1 MLRNL
6 SAGSISTDRS
16 WIALYAYLRSLKEK
30 PARMA
35 AAIAALI
42 IPGAALGWWYYSFAM
57 SLGAV
62 TPLRPAVD
70 SSDLQVPDPQSS
82 PEAVSDSSTTTTPTS
97 SPDQADVNINSSS
110 NTNSS
115 QTNVEVNGQQ
125 VVVPENGSTHQ
136 VIESE
141 NGKTTVDINVNSNT
155 SGSSESRSSTNVK
168 MRSSSNSDLNIK
180 TKEVQ

>member
-6 SAGSISTDRS
+6 SAGNITTNQS
-16 WIALYAYLRSLKEK
+16 WMALYAFLRSLKEK

-35 AAIAALI
+35 AAIAALV
-42 IPGAALGWWYYSFAM
+42 IPSAALGWWYYSFAM

-62 TPLRPAVD
+62 TPLRPAVE
-70 SSDLQVPDPQSS
+70 SSDLRVPDPQAA
-82 PEAVSDSSTTTTPTS
+82 PEAVSDSSTTTAPAS
-97 SPDQADVNINSSS
+97 SSDQADININSSS
-110 NTNSS
+110 NENSS

-125 VVVPENGSTHQ
+125 VAVPDNGSTHQ

-141 NGKTTVDINVNSNT
+141 NGKTTVDINVDSST
-155 SGSSESRSSTNVK
+155 SGSSESRSSTNIK
-168 MRSSSNSDLNIK
+168 MRSSSNSDLNVK

>member
-1 MLRNL
+1 M
-6 SAGSISTDRS
+6 
-16 WIALYAYLRSLKEK
+16 ALYAYLRSLREK

-35 AAIAALI
+35 AAIATLV

-62 TPLRPAVD
+62 SPLRPAVE
-70 SSDLQVPDPQSS
+70 SSDLQVPDPQPS
-82 PEAVSDSSTTTTPTS
+82 PAPVSDTQTTTAPVSST
-97 SPDQADVNINSSS
+97 DQADVNINSNSSS

-115 QTNVEVNGQQ
+115 QTSVEVNGQQ
-125 VVVPENGSTHQ
+125 IAVPDNGSTHQ

-141 NGKTTVDINVNSNT
+141 NGKTTVDINVDSNT
-155 SGSSESRSSTNVK
+155 SGSSESRSSTSVK
-168 MRSSSNSDLNIK
+168 MRSSSNSDLNVK